1 MITKEDKER
10 LNNWAMACGFDS
22 IEDMCYWSGD
32 DLQKS
37 SVRDLIGL
45 SPNIYATQNRRA
57 YQSVLSVN
65 RKTDMKYI
73 KLVGSP
79 RLIEI
84 LKDKGFEA
92 KVENELIKVT
102 VNKQHETNT
111 TI

>member
-1 MITKEDKER
+1 MTKEDKER
-10 LNNWAMACGFDS
+10 LNDWAMACGFDS

-32 DLQKS
+32 DLEKS

-45 SPNIYATQNRRA
+45 RCNSFAVHNRSA
-57 YQSVLSVN
+57 YQSVVSVN

-79 RLIEI
+79 RLVEI

-102 VNKQHETNT
+102 VNKQYETNT

>member
-32 DLQKS
+32 DLEKS
-37 SVRDLIGL
+37 SVKDLIGL
-45 SPNIYATQNRRA
+45 RVNTYATFNRNCFN
-57 YQSVLSVN
+57 SVIEAN
-65 RKTDMKYI
+65 IKTDMKYI
-73 KLVGSP
+73 KIVGSE
-79 RLIEI
+79 RLVEI
-84 LKDKGFEA
+84 LKDKEFEA
-92 KVENELIKVT
+92 KISSGVVTVT